1 MEIESSLVASQQ
13 GLIVNPAVKET
24 PREANARQQQDNA
37 PTELPRSQTV
47 IRQGSEESQ
56 VEAERYRKQQQQFY
70 DQPEPRNRQAIDAYQ
85 SLSRLQVRE
94 QIQQSMGIDTYI

>member
-24 PREANARQQQDNA
+24 PREANARQQQENA
-37 PTELPRSQTV
+37 ATELPRTQTV

-56 VEAERYRKQQQQFY
+56 VQADRYRKQQQFY

-85 SLSRLQVRE
+85 SLSRLQARE
-94 QIQQSMGIDTYI
+94 QIQQTMGIDTYV